1 MVMKSAWVSI
11 VLLAATT
18 VGFGQTTFNDLDG
31 MTPVGLQPGSPAG
44 SYALSG
50 LDTIN
55 LYNGSNSITIPLLK
69 IGGRGESGYT
79 MVAHHDTHWDGTGI
93 SDETTSPSCS
103 SGSPCRYWTFQL
115 SGFSSYV
122 PAAVVARSLGQAP
135 YTIYST

>member
-1 MVMKSAWVSI
+1 MVMKCVCVSI

-18 VGFGQTTFNDLDG
+18 VAFGQTTFNDLDA

-69 IGGRGESGYT
+69 IK
-79 MVAHHDTHWDGTGI
+79 
-93 SDETTSPSCS
+93 
-103 SGSPCRYWTFQL
+103 SGSPFL
-115 SGFSSYV
+115 SRSAYSNSANASSNN
-122 PAAVVARSLGQAP
+122 LF
-135 YTIYST
+135 